1 MNMSWNGKSPRA
13 GARAALVTLTAIVAF
28 VAGSGLAQAQD
39 NKWGFGSDVGF
50 QSGTVNGTVF
60 SLGFNLDYY
69 LDPAFSFGPMLL
81 LAPTGDLTQIA
92 IAGVARYHYRIRSLN
107 VVPFAGL
114 GLVHADLNRGSGP
127 GSIDRNDT
135 SHFIPLGVTLE
146 YQLAPKL
153 ALASTFMFNLHSL
166 NLSPELQRDTNSVAL
181 MFGMRFGP

>member
-1 MNMSWNGKSPRA
+1 MNRCKWSIHA
-13 GARAALVTLTAIVAF
+13 GALVTMTVITVIAAL

-39 NKWGFGSDVGF
+39 NKWGFGTDVGF
-50 QSGTVNGTVF
+50 QSGTVDGTVF

-92 IAGVARYHYRIRSLN
+92 IAGVARYHYRMRSVN
-107 VVPFAGL
+107 IVPFAGL
-114 GLVHADLNRGSGP
+114 GLVHADLDRRSGP
-127 GSIDRNDT
+127 SRIDRNDT

-153 ALASTFMFNLHSL
+153 ALATTFMFNLHNL
-166 NLSPELQRDTNSVAL
+166 NLSPEVQRDTNSVAL